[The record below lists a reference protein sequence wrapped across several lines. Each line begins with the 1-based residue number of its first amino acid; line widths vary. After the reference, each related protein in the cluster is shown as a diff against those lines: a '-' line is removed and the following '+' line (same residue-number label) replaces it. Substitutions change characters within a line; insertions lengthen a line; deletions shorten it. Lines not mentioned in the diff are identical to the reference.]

1 LANKLNA
8 GRFAEQ
14 TYANL
19 RDIKNGINQEGE
31 EVAEGAYNLAG
42 VILQQNDGDL
52 IKAEK
57 LARES
62 LGIRTQLYGPD
73 YDSVG
78 MSCVLLAR
86 ILHDQGKH
94 GDETKELLERSLANF
109 IRNEGPDG
117 VNTSL
122 LNIELGRFHHR
133 HAMMQAK
140 TSTRQRQLLQSKSYL
155 EEGMRI
161 EMKLHNPTHP
171 NRVLAASLLSHVV
184 NDLSRVRFTC
194 LVNKKTPP

>member
-1 LANKLNA
+1 M
-8 GRFAEQ
+8 
-14 TYANL
+14 
-19 RDIKNGINQEGE
+19 DQESE

-42 VILQQNDGDL
+42 VILRQVDGDL

-62 LGIRTQLYGPD
+62 LGIRCQLYGPD
-73 YDSVG
+73 HDRVG
-78 MSCVLLAR
+78 LSCVLLAR

-117 VNTSL
+117 VNTSM

-133 HAMMQAK
+133 HAMIKAK
-140 TSTRQRQLLQSKSYL
+140 TSSRQRQLLQSKSYL
-155 EEGMRI
+155 EEGMRT
-161 EMKLHNPTHP
+161 EKKLHNPTHP
-171 NRVLAASLLSHVV
+171 NRVLAASLLSDVV
-184 NDLSRVRFTC
+184 NEPSRV
-194 LVNKKTPP
+194 